1 MLRWFLA
8 HVRLSADRIHIGSSF
23 SVSLQRT
30 LRVPETGEF
39 PLPPGFGEFPI
50 ARIEDENT
58 DLPEE
63 WRGVPAFAVPMH
75 QHEAMWLGFRGTPRS
90 PKALKIAAGGINVL
104 SGQAWQAGLHANPQ
118 DYIVVPDQPWL
129 DGFNAG
135 ENYIRQFVAAPLG
148 SGDTAEEQLSGT
160 SIGGLQFELYQP
172 DLEKIRARDRQRPVG
187 PEISVSSSMG
197 LAAGGRI
204 RQKVYQDPYG
214 MDAWHTRDTCR
225 WVVHLLNVE
234 QFRQRA
240 GREPGPSPISAQSY
254 ADAGLPWFDLY
265 DESAVSIPA
274 SKALSELKG
283 VTPEE
288 GESPETS
295 WSPTK
300 LPVKR
305 LRVRTQSGRKKE
317 HPNG

>member
-1 MLRWFLA
+1 MFLA
-8 HVRLSADRIHIGSSF
+8 QVRVRADRIRVGSDF
-23 SVSLQRT
+23 SLSLQRT
-30 LRVPETGEF
+30 LRVPESGEF

-50 ARIEDENT
+50 ARLAELNT
-58 DLPEE
+58 ALPVA
-63 WRGVPAFAVPMH
+63 WRDVPAFAVPIH
-75 QHEAMWLGFRGTPRS
+75 QHEALWLGFTGKPS
-90 PKALKIAAGGINVL
+90 NPKALKISAGGINVL
-104 SGQAWQAGLHANPQ
+104 SGNSWQEGLHANPQ

-135 ENYIRQFVAAPLG
+135 ENHIRQFVAAPLG

-172 DLEKIRARDRQRPVG
+172 DLEKIRRRQRQRPVG
-187 PEISVSSSMG
+187 PEISASSSMG

-214 MDAWHTRDTCR
+214 MDAWRTADVCR

-234 QFRQRA
+234 QFRGRTR
-240 GREPGPSPISAQSY
+240 REPGPSPISAQSY

-265 DESAVSIPA
+265 DEGAVSIPA
-274 SKALSELKG
+274 SGVLSGLKG

-288 GESPETS
+288 DESPETARD
-295 WSPTK
+295 PAT

>member
-1 MLRWFLA
+1 LA

-23 SVSLQRT
+23 SVSFQRT

-50 ARIEDENT
+50 AHIENEST
-58 DLPEE
+58 ALPNE
-63 WRGVPAFAVPMH
+63 WRRVSAFAVPMH
-75 QHEAMWLGFRGTPRS
+75 QHEALWLGFTGTPRS

-104 SGQAWQAGLHANPQ
+104 SGSVWQEGLHAKPQ

-135 ENYIRQFVAAPLG
+135 GNYIRQFIAAPLG
-148 SGDTAEEQLSGT
+148 SGDTAEEQLART
-160 SIGGLQFELYQP
+160 SVGGLQFELYQP
-172 DLEKIRARDRQRPVG
+172 HLDKIRSRQRQRPRG
-187 PEISVSSSMG
+187 PEVSASSSMG

-204 RQKVYQDPYG
+204 RQKVYEDPYG
-214 MDAWHTRDTCR
+214 LDAWQSHGTSR

-234 QFRQRA
+234 QFRRRTH
-240 GREPGPSPISAQSY
+240 REPGPSPISVQSY
-254 ADAGLPWFDLY
+254 VEAGLPWFDLY
-265 DESAVSIPA
+265 DERAVSIAA
-274 SKALSELKG
+274 SEALSGLKG
-283 VTPEE
+283 VTAPDADP
-288 GESPETS
+288 SDRR
-295 WSPTK
+295 WSPAT

-305 LRVRTQSGRKKE
+305 LRVRNETGRKKE